1 MASRYPFGSQ
11 LEILLRRTFWSSSKS
26 FLKREGRGGG
36 GGGGL
41 GEGLRSI
48 NVTFLVLIPKKLG
61 VEDLK
66 ELVNKA

>member
-1 MASRYPFGSQ
+1 M
-11 LEILLRRTFWSSSKS
+11 K
-26 FLKREGRGGG
+26 LKIMSWNVRGINDVAK
-36 GGGGL
+36 
-41 GEGLRSI
+41 RSI